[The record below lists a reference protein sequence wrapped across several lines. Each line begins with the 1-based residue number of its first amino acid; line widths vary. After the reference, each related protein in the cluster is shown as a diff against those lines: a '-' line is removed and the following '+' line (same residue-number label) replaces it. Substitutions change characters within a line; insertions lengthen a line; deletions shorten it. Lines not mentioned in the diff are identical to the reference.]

1 MKHTTDRWS
10 CVAESFEERED
21 RYDDLV
27 NKDPKIREWSKRIV
41 GCIGC
46 TERAMAKGGC
56 SPEDIETLGELD
68 DMIVNLVADV
78 ITCLAKESHAET
90 TRLVKESDIKINLAF
105 EAGRLFEQ
113 MLLQKEDLDKE

>member
-10 CVAESFEERED
+10 CAAESFEEREE

-27 NKDPKIREWSKRIV
+27 NKDAKIQEWSKRIV
-41 GCIGC
+41 SSIGC
-46 TERAMAKGGC
+46 TESAMTKGGC
-56 SPEDIETLGELD
+56 SPEDIKALRELD

-78 ITCLAKESHAET
+78 ITRLAKESQAET
-90 TRLVKESDIKINLAF
+90 TRLAKESDIKINLAF